1 MTAPALQAGVERR
14 FGMGWDMVAV
24 LWIWS
29 GIEVRLV
36 FNVGSDAV
44 WEAVRWNRRADNL
57 EDVSDD
63 IDSVG
68 RRKAS
73 AASLR

>member
-1 MTAPALQAGVERR
+1 MERR